1 MKKENESALKKVKI
15 KYTPRTLVMT
25 GKYARPSLI
34 YLNSICQVCRS
45 DTYMTPRSD
54 TYMTPIK
61 FFSKSLYENIRAIFT
76 HPTTRPDSLT

>member
-45 DTYMTPRSD
+45 DTYK
-54 TYMTPIK
+54 IL
-61 FFSKSLYENIRAIFT
+61 SKSLYENIRAIFT